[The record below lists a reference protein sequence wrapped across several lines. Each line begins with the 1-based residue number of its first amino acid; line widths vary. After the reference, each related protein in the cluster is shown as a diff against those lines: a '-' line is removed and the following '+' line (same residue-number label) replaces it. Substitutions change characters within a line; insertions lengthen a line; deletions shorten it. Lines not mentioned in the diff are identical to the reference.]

1 MWKVA
6 VVGTKPP
13 FGRIANLAKL
23 KADIDIVAVCDLR
36 EDWAKECAQ
45 KFGVE
50 HVFTDFRLMI
60 READFDILCSFT
72 GTYARPEQVIEA
84 AKAQKHIFS
93 EKPLALSLERGRQM
107 VEAVREAGVKYQ
119 IGYQLRTY
127 YFTRALNAL
136 VQAGVLG
143 EITSCMSR
151 RFMPAE
157 HWQRDGQPT
166 WYGLQDKSG
175 GITVDYAT
183 HDIDL
188 LRSLVGD
195 VKHVA
200 AATRRGRCKTA
211 DDNVWAVLE
220 FASGAIGMIGASFS
234 ATFGS
239 TDIGLFGAK
248 GSAMTVGY
256 TDVKV
261 KLWGGQEAPASD
273 FVHVPPD
280 PDDVAVV
287 QYQNFLRCLKEDRDP
302 SPGIEDGYKAIEVA
316 LAMQESSRSGTR
328 VDIEP

>member
-6 VVGTKPP
+6 VVGAKPP

-23 KADIDIVAVCDLR
+23 EADLEIVAVCDLK
-36 EDWAKECAQ
+36 EEWARECAQ
-45 KFGVE
+45 GMGTCQ
-50 HVFTDFRLMI
+50 VFTDFRQMI
-60 READFDILCSFT
+60 AEVEFDILCSFT

-84 AKAQKHIFS
+84 ARAGKHIFT
-93 EKPLALSLERGRQM
+93 EKPLALSLERGREM
-107 VEAVREAGVKYQ
+107 VAAVRDAGVKYQ

-127 YFTRALNAL
+127 YLARALKAL
-136 VQAGVLG
+136 VDSGVLG
-143 EITSCMSR
+143 EVTSCMSR

-195 VKHVA
+195 VRHVSA
-200 AATRRGRCKTA
+200 AVRRGRCKTS

-220 FASGAIGMIGASFS
+220 FAGGAIGMIGASFS

-239 TDIGLFGAK
+239 TDIGLFGTK

-256 TDVKV
+256 KDVKV

-273 FVHVPPD
+273 FVDVPPD
-280 PDDVAVV
+280 PQDISVV
-287 QYQNFLRCLKEDRDP
+287 QYENFVKCLDEDREP
-302 SPGIEDGYKAIEVA
+302 SPGIEDGYRAIEVA
-316 LAMQESSRSGTR
+316 LAMQASSERGTR
-328 VDIEP
+328 VDIEA